1 MHCLIIGKVWPEPNS
16 TAAGR
21 RVQDIIQSLQ
31 VAGYNV
37 TFATAARQTKRG
49 LDLEALDVSIHSIQ
63 PNDSAFDSLIVA
75 LDPDLVLFDRFM
87 IEEQFGWRVEK
98 TCPRA
103 LRVLDTSDLHC
114 LREARRVQVESGAAF
129 NLYNDTALREIAA
142 IHRSDLTLM
151 IADYEVELLITEF
164 GIPEHQVAYLPFW
177 LEMGRTRFVPFE
189 SRQNFMMIGSFL
201 HSPNVDAARWCKQA
215 IWPLVREKLPQAEF
229 HCYGADGD
237 GYKAELHDPGKGF
250 IFKGRAEDALLTM
263 QNYRVNC
270 VPLRYGAGLKGK
282 VFDGFQSG
290 TPTVMT
296 RVGAEGIIGN
306 EKWSCGVV
314 GDDPEAFAGTA
325 VKLYTDAVAWK
336 QVQVRGRDIVQKR
349 FGADQWLPRLPQLIE
364 AARANMQQNRKRN
377 FTGRML
383 RHHQHRSTEYMSRWI
398 EAKNMNALSFES
410 NGVKS

>member
-21 RVQDIIQSLQ
+21 RVLDIIQALQ
-31 VAGYNV
+31 VAGYKV
-37 TFATAARQTKRG
+37 SFATTAQQTEQS
-49 LDLEALDVSIHSIQ
+49 LQPEALNMPVHSVQ
-63 PNDSAFDSLIVA
+63 PNDSAFDFWIA
-75 LDPDLVLFDRFM
+75 TLDPELVLFDRFM

-98 TCPRA
+98 ACPKA

-114 LREARRVQVESGAAF
+114 LREARRVQVESGEAF

-177 LEMGRTRFVPFE
+177 MELNGAEFKPFE
-189 SRQNFMMIGSFL
+189 LRQNFMMIGSFL
-201 HSPNVDAARWCKQA
+201 HSPNVDATRWCKQA

-229 HCYGADGD
+229 HCYGAYGD
-237 GYKAELHDPGKGF
+237 RYKVELHDPYNGF
-250 IFKGRAEDALLTM
+250 IYKGRAEDAVRTL

-282 VFDGFQSG
+282 VFDGFKTG

-296 RVGAEGIIGN
+296 PVGAEGI
-306 EKWSCGVV
+306 V
-314 GDDPEAFAGTA
+314 GSEEWGCVISDNPEEFAEIA
-325 VKLYTDAVAWK
+325 VRLYTDAKAWK
-336 QVQVRGRDIVQKR
+336 QAQVQGRQIIQKR
-349 FGADQWLPRLPQLIE
+349 FSADEWLPRLPQLIE
-364 AARANMQQNRKRN
+364 VARDNVQQNRKRS

-383 RHHQHRSTEYMSRWI
+383 RHHRQRSTEYMSRWI
-398 EAKNMNALSFES
+398 EAKNQNAS
-410 NGVKS
+410 NVER